1 MNTHS
6 EISDIHSK
14 HKYSNRFSD
23 NDFLRDAENDNNTD
37 KVDKSVYWYTPC
49 GKALKEAMEI
59 MNFDDEI
66 KQKIQEKFE
75 KAIENQ
81 FEELGRS

>member
-1 MNTHS
+1 
-6 EISDIHSK
+6 
-14 HKYSNRFSD
+14 
-23 NDFLRDAENDNNTD
+23 
-37 KVDKSVYWYTPC
+37 
-49 GKALKEAMEI
+49 

-66 KQKIQEKFE
+66 KQKISEKFE